1 MPVHIELTDDQI
13 LVTAENGTRV
23 ALSRRTGTIIPPPAS
38 TGTPLKLHRPRP
50 PKATGTAVDWI
61 KVSPR
66 WILRVGDFVLGQ
78 HKPRGR
84 KFRAKVKAIKVEDG
98 VPYVQVADPRNGGT
112 YLLGLDRVTRL
123 SRKVQGTLAS

>member
-1 MPVHIELTDDQI
+1 LPVNIELTDDEI

-23 ALSRRTGTIIPPPAS
+23 ALSRRTGTIIPPPRS
-38 TGTPLKLHRPRP
+38 TGTPLKLHTPRP
-50 PKATGTAVDWI
+50 ARASAPDQV

-84 KFRAKVKAIKVEDG
+84 KFRARVKAIKVENG
-98 VPYVQVADPRNGGT
+98 TTYVQVADPRNGGT
-112 YLLGLDRVTRL
+112 YLLPLDRLTRL
-123 SRKVQGTLAS
+123 SRKALAS